1 MSSFSGI
8 GKILTCWKLFIK
20 YVHLLS
26 GVGRGDNVAGAWTF
40 ECSLYVIEENDVKGF
55 DDAWHGL
62 FVEAKR
68 DIEMLPQ
75 THGTLEL
82 HIIRVNMHAGRQAGR
97 QEGMHAGRQAGR
109 QLYMHACMQ
118 TDRHTY
124 IHTYIRTYVRTYV
137 RTYIHT
143 YIRTYVRTY
152 VRTYRQTYR

>member
-1 MSSFSGI
+1 MSSYSGI

-62 FVEAKR
+62 FVKAKR

-82 HIIRVNMHAGRQAGR
+82 HIIRVNYRAKILLQSDHVIMDLENKPTETIGLLKGTDGLEVDWKR
-97 QEGMHAGRQAGR
+97 
-109 QLYMHACMQ
+109 LPTTPDACL
-118 TDRHTY
+118 
-124 IHTYIRTYVRTYV
+124 
-137 RTYIHT
+137 
-143 YIRTYVRTY
+143 
-152 VRTYRQTYR
+152 